1 MFRPEDA
8 APIIGVGRTTLF
20 ALMRD
25 GEIES
30 VKVGRR
36 RLIPAESL
44 REFVARVRHDQKRR
58 VVA

>member
-20 ALMRD
+20 TLMRD

-36 RLIPAESL
+36 RLIPAESP
-44 REFVARVRHDQKRR
+44 RVRR
-58 VVA
+58 AGAS

>member
-36 RLIPAESL
+36 RLIPADSL
-44 REFVARVRHDQKRR
+44 REFVARVRYDQKRR